1 MVYTPSSS
9 STDTSTT
16 SCTPS
21 SSSGLLFLRCA
32 APPFHSASPSLMY
45 PIPPEQQSHHRP
57 PPLTSATLFSFR
69 TPPCPPSL
77 LCLLV
82 HLHSSRLLL
91 HSSSETQCHCSRQ
104 VCISN
109 VICFPVLSFYQAPAV
124 IINNLSPSAASFY
137 VSRLMFPAA
146 CWQRCQAQSLWCTE
160 RWRR

>member
-1 MVYTPSSS
+1 MLYTQSSS

-16 SCTPS
+16 SLQLLWSSVSTVCCSSFSLCISFSNVPHSSRAAFTS
-21 SSSGLLFLRCA
+21 SSSS
-32 APPFHSASPSLMY
+32 FH
-45 PIPPEQQSHHRP
+45 
-57 PPLTSATLFSFR
+57 LFSFLA
-69 TPPCPPSL
+69 PPRSPSL

-82 HLHSSRLLL
+82 HLHRIHLLL

-124 IINNLSPSAASFY
+124 IINNLSPTAASFC

-146 CWQRCQAQSLWCTE
+146 RWQRCQAQSLWCTE
-160 RWRR
+160 RWRS